1 MTPQLLTRRHYL
13 ASALSVASI
22 VSFSG
27 WPWHVEA
34 GVEVATDCAQVNLL
48 RLAPQSQ
55 AAMVGLAVLPQ
66 LAHPTP
72 QALVQALV
80 SRISGFFGGDLHQ
93 ACDTGQLHLAF
104 QEAVKDDFAQG
115 RCVSVSGW
123 VLART
128 EVELCA
134 LAALSAKNA

>member
-1 MTPQLLTRRHYL
+1 MNPSRPTRRHYL
-13 ASALSVASI
+13 ASVLSVASI
-22 VSFSG
+22 VSMGG
-27 WPWHVEA
+27 WPWHAEVTA
-34 GVEVATDCAQVNLL
+34 GVATDGAQANLL
-48 RLAPQSQ
+48 RLAPQPQ
-55 AAMVGLAVLPQ
+55 ATLVGAAVLAQ

-80 SRISGFFGGDLHQ
+80 SRLSGFLGSNLHQ
-93 ACDTGQLHLAF
+93 ACDAGQLQMAF
-104 QEAVKDDFAQG
+104 QQAVQDDFAQG

-134 LAALSAKNA
+134 LAALSAHSA

>member
-1 MTPQLLTRRHYL
+1 MVL
-13 ASALSVASI
+13 SAASI
-22 VSFSG
+22 ANVGG
-27 WPWHVEA
+27 WRWHAEA
-34 GVEVATDCAQVNLL
+34 AVGVVADGAQANLL
-48 RLAPQSQ
+48 RLVPQSQ
-55 AAMVGLAVLPQ
+55 AAMVGAAVLPQ

-80 SRISGFFGGDLHQ
+80 SRLSGFFGGDLHQ